1 MRARIATLVLVLY
14 FLGVSC
20 EKTSMETDV
29 LVIGGGSSGVAA
41 ALSSAREGA
50 ETTLLEEGPWLGGM
64 LTAAGVSAVDGN
76 TKLPSGIWGEFRDS
90 LINRYGSKKALQTGW
105 VSNHLFEPSVGNQIF
120 QNMVKNQPLLKPYFG
135 AKVIAIEKKEKGW
148 KIKFS
153 SSNQTFTLF
162 AKIVI
167 DATELGDIAARVGI
181 PYDIGMDSRQA
192 YGEDI
197 APEKENDVIQD
208 LTYVMILKDHA
219 KDMTIEKPEGYD
231 PEVFYCASESDHCKM
246 GEKMNRTLW
255 PKDSLLSYGRLPN
268 GKVMINWPINGNDY
282 YTNAI
287 EQTEEERHQSFEKA
301 KLKSL
306 QFLYYLQ
313 TELGFNTY
321 GLVDDEFPTDDGF
334 PLIPY
339 HRESRRIHGITT
351 LTVNHIAQPYDQQQA
366 LYRTGIAVGDY
377 PVDHHH
383 ASHPDA
389 ENLPE
394 LHFYPVPSYNLPMG
408 CLLPQSIDDFI
419 VAEKSISV
427 TNIVNGTTRLQPVVL
442 QIGQAA
448 GAIAALSIKENLS
461 PAKVS
466 VRKVQNRLLEQGGY
480 LLPYLDV
487 PKDHPRFKV
496 YQRIG
501 ATGILKGTGMN
512 VGWENQT
519 WFFPDK
525 ELTQPDLDHALSVLK
540 KFKDIPPPVST
551 KNQDMLQW
559 FKKLHPL
566 FSSDNSLPDWIK
578 DTKTLNEFLG
588 IKVAPMGNISRGNF
602 ALLLDVIIDPFHR
615 RPIDHYGQFVLDQ

>member
-148 KIKFS
+148 KIEFS

>member
-1 MRARIATLVLVLY
+1 MTFRIANLILVLY

-20 EKTSMETDV
+20 EKAPLETDV
-29 LVIGGGSSGVAA
+29 LVIGGGTSGVAA
-41 ALSSAREGA
+41 ALSSARQGVK
-50 ETTLLEEGPWLGGM
+50 TYLLEEGPWLGGM

-120 QNMVKNQPLLKPYFG
+120 QNMIKNETFLEPYFG
-135 AKVIAIEKKEKGW
+135 TEVIAIEKRERGW
-148 KIKFS
+148 KIKFN
-153 SSNQTFTLF
+153 SSNQTFILF

-167 DATELGDIAARVGI
+167 DATELGDIAARVGAA
-181 PYDIGMDSRQA
+181 YDVGMDSRLTH
-192 YGEDI
+192 GEDI
-197 APEKENDVIQD
+197 APVKENDVIQD
-208 LTYVMILKDHA
+208 MTYVMILKDHL
-219 KDMTIEKPEGYD
+219 KDMTIEKPQGYD
-231 PEVFYCASESDHCKM
+231 PEVFYCASESDQCKI

-255 PKDSLLSYGRLPN
+255 PKDSLLSYGRLPK

-282 YTNAI
+282 YVNVI
-287 EQTEEERHQSFEKA
+287 EQTSEERHQSFEKA

-313 TELGFNTY
+313 SELGFNTY
-321 GLVDDEFPTDDGF
+321 GLVADEFPTDDGF

-339 HRESRRIHGITT
+339 HRESRRIKGITT
-351 LTVNHIAQPYDQQQA
+351 LTVNHIAKPYDQQQA
-366 LYRTGIAVGDY
+366 LYRTGVAVGDY

-389 ENLPE
+389 QNLPE
-394 LHFYPVPSYNLPMG
+394 LHFYPVPSYNVPMG
-408 CLLPQSIDDFI
+408 CLLPQNIDNFI

-448 GAIAALSIKENLS
+448 GVIAALGVQENLS

-466 VRKVQNRLLEQGGY
+466 IRKVQNRLLKQGGY

-487 PKDHPRFKV
+487 PKDHPHFKT

-501 ATGILKGTGMN
+501 STGILKGTGVN

-519 WFFPDK
+519 WFYPDK
-525 ELTQPDLDHALSVLK
+525 ELSQSDLNHALSVLQQ
-540 KFKDIPPPVST
+540 FNHIPIPDSR

-559 FKKLHPL
+559 FKKLHNL
-566 FSSDNSLPDWIK
+566 FSSENSLPDWIRDSK
-578 DTKTLNEFLG
+578 SLNEFLG
-588 IKVAPMGNISRGNF
+588 IEITNRENISRGNF
-602 ALLLDVIIDPFHR
+602 ALLLDSIVDPFNR
-615 RPIDHYGQFVLDQ
+615 QPINHYGQFVLDQ

>member
-1 MRARIATLVLVLY
+1 MRARIATLVLVFC

-20 EKTSMETDV
+20 EKTSKETDV

-41 ALSSAREGA
+41 ALSSARQGVN
-50 ETTLLEEGPWLGGM
+50 TCLMEEGPWLGGM

-120 QNMVKNQPLLKPYFG
+120 QNMVKNEPLLKPYFG

-148 KIKFS
+148 KIEFS

-231 PEVFYCASESDHCKM
+231 PEVFYCASESDQCKM

-366 LYRTGIAVGDY
+366 LYRTGIGVGDY

-448 GAIAALSIKENLS
+448 GVIAALSIKEDIS

-466 VRKVQNRLLEQGGY
+466 VRKAQNRLLEQGGY

-487 PKDHPRFKV
+487 PKDHPRFKA

-519 WFFPDK
+519 LFFPDK

-588 IKVAPMGNISRGNF
+588 TKVALMGNISRGNF
-602 ALLLDVIIDPFHR
+602 ALLLDVFIDPFHTQS
-615 RPIDHYGQFVLDQ
+615 IDLYGKFVLGQ

>member
-1 MRARIATLVLVLY
+1 MTLRIANLILVLY

-20 EKTSMETDV
+20 EKAPLETDV
-29 LVIGGGSSGVAA
+29 LVIGGGTSGVAA
-41 ALSSAREGA
+41 ALSSARQGVK
-50 ETTLLEEGPWLGGM
+50 TYLLEEGPWLGGM

-120 QNMVKNQPLLKPYFG
+120 QNMIKNETFLEPYFG
-135 AKVIAIEKKEKGW
+135 TEVIAIEKRERGW
-148 KIKFS
+148 KIKFKS
-153 SSNQTFTLF
+153 SSQTFILF

-167 DATELGDIAARVGI
+167 DATELGDIAARVGVA
-181 PYDIGMDSRQA
+181 YDVGMDSRLTH
-192 YGEDI
+192 GEDI
-197 APEKENDVIQD
+197 APVKENDVIQD
-208 LTYVMILKDHA
+208 MTYVMILKDHL
-219 KDMTIEKPEGYD
+219 KDMTIEKPQGYD
-231 PEVFYCASESDHCKM
+231 PEVFYCASESDQCKI

-255 PKDSLLSYGRLPN
+255 PKDSLLSYGRLPK

-282 YTNAI
+282 YVNVI
-287 EQTEEERHQSFEKA
+287 EQTSEERHQSFEKA

-313 TELGFNTY
+313 SELGFNTY
-321 GLVDDEFPTDDGF
+321 GLVADEFPTDDGF

-339 HRESRRIHGITT
+339 HRESRRINGITT
-351 LTVNHIAQPYDQQQA
+351 LTVNHIAKPYDQQQA
-366 LYRTGIAVGDY
+366 LYRTGVAVGDY

-389 ENLPE
+389 QNLPE
-394 LHFYPVPSYNLPMG
+394 LHFYPVPSYNVPIG
-408 CLLPQSIDDFI
+408 CLLPQNIDNFI

-448 GAIAALSIKENLS
+448 GVIAALSVQENLS

-466 VRKVQNRLLEQGGY
+466 IRKVQNRLLKQGVY

-487 PKDHPRFKV
+487 PKDHPHFKI

-501 ATGILKGTGMN
+501 STGILKGTGMN

-519 WFFPDK
+519 WFYPDK
-525 ELTQPDLDHALSVLK
+525 ELSQSDLNHALSVLQQ
-540 KFKDIPPPVST
+540 FKHIPTPDSR

-559 FKKLHPL
+559 FKKLHNL
-566 FSSDNSLPDWIK
+566 FSSENSLPDWIRDSK
-578 DTKTLNEFLG
+578 SLNEFLG
-588 IKVAPMGNISRGNF
+588 IEITNRENISRGNF
-602 ALLLDVIIDPFHR
+602 ALLLDSIVDPFNR
-615 RPIDHYGQFVLDQ
+615 QPINHYGQFVLDQ

>member
-1 MRARIATLVLVLY
+1 
-14 FLGVSC
+14 
-20 EKTSMETDV
+20 
-29 LVIGGGSSGVAA
+29 
-41 ALSSAREGA
+41 
-50 ETTLLEEGPWLGGM
+50 
-64 LTAAGVSAVDGN
+64 
-76 TKLPSGIWGEFRDS
+76 
-90 LINRYGSKKALQTGW
+90 
-105 VSNHLFEPSVGNQIF
+105 
-120 QNMVKNQPLLKPYFG
+120 
-135 AKVIAIEKKEKGW
+135 
-148 KIKFS
+148 
-153 SSNQTFTLF
+153 
-162 AKIVI
+162 
-167 DATELGDIAARVGI
+167 
-181 PYDIGMDSRQA
+181 
-192 YGEDI
+192 
-197 APEKENDVIQD
+197 
-208 LTYVMILKDHA
+208 
-219 KDMTIEKPEGYD
+219 
-231 PEVFYCASESDHCKM
+231 
-246 GEKMNRTLW
+246 MNRTLW

-282 YTNAI
+282 YVNSI
-287 EQTEEERHQSFEKA
+287 EQSEEERQRSFEKA

-321 GLVDDEFPTDDGF
+321 GLTDDEFPTDDGF

-351 LTVNHIAQPYDQQQA
+351 LTVNHVAQPYDQHQP

-389 ENLPE
+389 KNLPE

-448 GAIAALSIKENLS
+448 GVIAALSINENLS

-466 VRKVQNRLLEQGGY
+466 VRKVQNQLLEQGGY

-487 PKDHPRFKV
+487 PKDHPRFKT

-501 ATGILKGTGMN
+501 ATGILKGIGMN

-519 WFFPDK
+519 WFFPEKD
-525 ELTQPDLDHALSVLK
+525 LTQLDLDHAISVLQH
-540 KFKDIPPPVST
+540 FRDIPLPIST
-551 KNQDMLQW
+551 KNDDILDW
-559 FKKLHPL
+559 FKKLHSIFL
-566 FSSDNSLPDWIK
+566 SDNHIPDWIK
-578 DTKTLNEFLG
+578 NTKTLSKFLG
-588 IKVAPMGNISRGNF
+588 TEVEPMGNISRGNF
-602 ALLLDVIIDPFHR
+602 ALLMDAIIDPFNGE
-615 RPIDHYGQFVLDQ
+615 PIDHYGQFILGQ

>member
-148 KIKFS
+148 KIEFS

-383 ASHPDA
+383 ASHPNA

>member
-1 MRARIATLVLVLY
+1 MTLRIANLILVLY

-20 EKTSMETDV
+20 EKAPLETDV
-29 LVIGGGSSGVAA
+29 LVIGGGTSGVAA
-41 ALSSAREGA
+41 ALSSARQGVK
-50 ETTLLEEGPWLGGM
+50 TYLLEEGPWLGGM

-120 QNMVKNQPLLKPYFG
+120 QNMIKNETFLEPYFG
-135 AKVIAIEKKEKGW
+135 TEVIAIEKRERGW
-148 KIKFS
+148 KIKFKS
-153 SSNQTFTLF
+153 SSQTFILF

-167 DATELGDIAARVGI
+167 DATELGDIAARVGVA
-181 PYDIGMDSRQA
+181 YDVGMDSRLTH
-192 YGEDI
+192 GEDI
-197 APEKENDVIQD
+197 APVKENDVIQD
-208 LTYVMILKDHA
+208 MTYVMILKDHL
-219 KDMTIEKPEGYD
+219 KDMTIEKPQGYD
-231 PEVFYCASESDHCKM
+231 PEVFYCASESDQCKI

-255 PKDSLLSYGRLPN
+255 PKDSLLSYGRLPK

-282 YTNAI
+282 YVNVI
-287 EQTEEERHQSFEKA
+287 EQKLEERHQSFEKA

-313 TELGFNTY
+313 SELGFNTY
-321 GLVDDEFPTDDGF
+321 GLVADEFPTDDGF

-339 HRESRRIHGITT
+339 HRESRRINGITT
-351 LTVNHIAQPYDQQQA
+351 LTVNHIAKPYNQQQA
-366 LYRTGIAVGDY
+366 LYRTGVAVGDY

-389 ENLPE
+389 QNLPE
-394 LHFYPVPSYNLPMG
+394 LHFYPVPSYNVPIG
-408 CLLPQSIDDFI
+408 CLLPQNIDNFI

-448 GAIAALSIKENLS
+448 GVIAALSVQENLS

-466 VRKVQNRLLEQGGY
+466 IRKVQNRLLKQGVY

-487 PKDHPRFKV
+487 PKDHPHFKI

-501 ATGILKGTGMN
+501 STGILKGTGMN

-519 WFFPDK
+519 WFYPDK
-525 ELTQPDLDHALSVLK
+525 ELSQSDLNHALSVLQQ
-540 KFKDIPPPVST
+540 FKHIPTPDSR

-559 FKKLHPL
+559 FKKLHNL
-566 FSSDNSLPDWIK
+566 FSSENSLPDWIRDSK
-578 DTKTLNEFLG
+578 SLNEFLG
-588 IKVAPMGNISRGNF
+588 IEITNRENISRGNF
-602 ALLLDVIIDPFHR
+602 ALLLDSIVDPFNR
-615 RPIDHYGQFVLDQ
+615 QPINHYGQFVLDQ

>member
-148 KIKFS
+148 KIEFS

-408 CLLPQSIDDFI
+408 CLLPQSVDDFI

-448 GAIAALSIKENLS
+448 GVMAALSIKEDIS

-466 VRKVQNRLLEQGGY
+466 VRKVQNRLLEQGAY

>member
-1 MRARIATLVLVLY
+1 MRLRIANLILALY
-14 FLGVSC
+14 ILGVSC
-20 EKTSMETDV
+20 EKAPLETDV
-29 LVIGGGSSGVAA
+29 LVIGGGTSGVAA
-41 ALSSAREGA
+41 ALSSARQGVK
-50 ETTLLEEGPWLGGM
+50 TYLLEEGPWLGGM

-120 QNMVKNQPLLKPYFG
+120 QNMIKNETFLEPYFG
-135 AKVIAIEKKEKGW
+135 TEVIAIEKRERGW
-148 KIKFS
+148 KIKFKS
-153 SSNQTFTLF
+153 SSQTFILF

-167 DATELGDIAARVGI
+167 DATELGDIAARVGVA
-181 PYDIGMDSRQA
+181 YDVGMDSRLTH
-192 YGEDI
+192 GEDI
-197 APEKENDVIQD
+197 APVKENDVIQD
-208 LTYVMILKDHA
+208 MTYVMILKDHL
-219 KDMTIEKPEGYD
+219 KDMTIEKPQGYD
-231 PEVFYCASESDHCKM
+231 PEVFYCASESDQCKI

-255 PKDSLLSYGRLPN
+255 PKDSLLSYGRLPK

-282 YTNAI
+282 YVNVI
-287 EQTEEERHQSFEKA
+287 EQKLEERHQSFEKA

-313 TELGFNTY
+313 SELGFNTY
-321 GLVDDEFPTDDGF
+321 GLVADEFPTDDGF

-339 HRESRRIHGITT
+339 HRESRRINGITT
-351 LTVNHIAQPYDQQQA
+351 LTVNHIAKPYDQQQA
-366 LYRTGIAVGDY
+366 LYRTGVAVGDY

-389 ENLPE
+389 QNLPE
-394 LHFYPVPSYNLPMG
+394 LHFYPVPSYNVPIG
-408 CLLPQSIDDFI
+408 CLLPQNIDNFI

-448 GAIAALSIKENLS
+448 GVIAALSVQENLS

-466 VRKVQNRLLEQGGY
+466 IRKVQNRLLKQGVY

-487 PKDHPRFKV
+487 PKDHPHFKI

-501 ATGILKGTGMN
+501 STGILKGTGVN

-519 WFFPDK
+519 WFYPDK
-525 ELTQPDLDHALSVLK
+525 ELSQSDLNHALSVLQQ
-540 KFKDIPPPVST
+540 FKHIPTPDSR

-559 FKKLHPL
+559 FKKLHNL
-566 FSSDNSLPDWIK
+566 FSSENSLPDWIRDSK
-578 DTKTLNEFLG
+578 SLNEFLG
-588 IKVAPMGNISRGNF
+588 IEITNRENISRGNF
-602 ALLLDVIIDPFHR
+602 ALLLDSIVDPFNR
-615 RPIDHYGQFVLDQ
+615 QPINHYGQFVLDQ

>member
-41 ALSSAREGA
+41 ALSSARESA

-120 QNMVKNQPLLKPYFG
+120 QNMVKNEPLLKPYFG
-135 AKVIAIEKKEKGW
+135 AKVIAIKKKEKGW
-148 KIKFS
+148 KIQFS

-334 PLIPY
+334 PVIPY

-351 LTVNHIAQPYDQQQA
+351 LMVNHIARPYDQEQA

-408 CLLPQSIDDFI
+408 CLLPQNIDDFI

-448 GAIAALSIKENLS
+448 GVIAALSIKENLS

-487 PKDHPRFKV
+487 PKDHPRFKA

-525 ELTQPDLDHALSVLK
+525 ELTQPDLDHALSLLK

-588 IKVAPMGNISRGNF
+588 IKVPPMGNISRGNF
-602 ALLLDVIIDPFHR
+602 ALLLDVIIDPFHTQS
-615 RPIDHYGQFVLDQ
+615 IDLYGQIILDQ

>member
-1 MRARIATLVLVLY
+1 MRTIIATLVSILY

-20 EKTSMETDV
+20 EKTSEKTDV
-29 LVIGGGSSGVAA
+29 LVIGGSTSGVAA
-41 ALSSAREGA
+41 AISSARQGVN
-50 ETTLLEEGPWLGGM
+50 TWLLEEGPWLGGM
-64 LTAAGVSAVDGN
+64 LTAAGVSGVDGN

-120 QNMVKNQPLLKPYFG
+120 ENMVKSETLLKPYFG
-135 AKVIAIEKKEKGW
+135 VKIIAIEKKEKGW
-148 KIKFS
+148 KIDFS
-153 SSNQTFTLF
+153 SSNQTFTIF
-162 AKIVI
+162 AKILI
-167 DATELGDIAARVGI
+167 DATELGDIAARVGVA
-181 PYDIGMDSRQA
+181 YDIGMDSRKKH
-192 YGEDI
+192 GEQI
-197 APEKENDVIQD
+197 APKKDNEIIQD
-208 LTYVMILKDHA
+208 LTYVMILKDYF
-219 KDMTIEKPEGYD
+219 KDMTIEKPKGYN
-231 PEVFYCASESDHCKM
+231 PEVFYCSSESDKCKM

-282 YTNAI
+282 YVNSI
-287 EQTEEERHQSFEKA
+287 EQSEEERQRSFEKA

-321 GLVDDEFPTDDGF
+321 GLADDEFPTDDGF

-351 LTVNHIAQPYDQQQA
+351 LTVNHLAQPYEQQQP

-389 ENLPE
+389 KNLPE

-408 CLLPQSIDDFI
+408 CLLPKSIDDFI

-448 GAIAALSIKENLS
+448 GVIAALSINENLS

-466 VRKVQNRLLEQGGY
+466 VRKVQNQLLEQGGY

-487 PKDHPRFKV
+487 PKDHPRFKI

-519 WFFPDK
+519 WFFPEKD
-525 ELTQPDLDHALSVLK
+525 LTQLDLDHAISVLQY
-540 KFKDIPPPVST
+540 FRDIPLPMST
-551 KNQDMLQW
+551 KNEDIIDW
-559 FKKLHPL
+559 FKKFHSIFL
-566 FSSDNSLPDWIK
+566 SDNHIPDWIK
-578 DTKTLNEFLG
+578 NTKTLSKFLG
-588 IKVAPMGNISRGNF
+588 TEVEPMGNISRGNF
-602 ALLLDVIIDPFHR
+602 ALLMDAIIDPFNGQ
-615 RPIDHYGQFVLDQ
+615 PIDHYGQFILGQ